1 MGFCRFV
8 DHSLPLLSS
17 FRDGAT
23 GRSCSCSTRV
33 DFLRGN
39 CTDPIGTDLRDLP
52 PSNEQGSSIS
62 FRPIIRRSHY
72 GPRISLSKKIVVMIV
87 TMIFFLSFSSGTIK
101 MIFAWIF
108 HIPRFLSR
116 FFLFFL
122 KIYLD
127 LQLRSYNFDF
137 SRIKFKGYSLGLIV

>member
-1 MGFCRFV
+1 METSSNFV
-8 DHSLPLLSS
+8 AEENSD
-17 FRDGAT
+17 D
-23 GRSCSCSTRV
+23 V
-33 DFLRGN
+33 
-39 CTDPIGTDLRDLP
+39 
-52 PSNEQGSSIS
+52 
-62 FRPIIRRSHY
+62 
-72 GPRISLSKKIVVMIV
+72 
-87 TMIFFLSFSSGTIK
+87 FFLSFSSGTIK

-137 SRIKFKGYSLGLIV
+137 SRIKFKGYSLGLIVCSLKSLYRA

>member
-1 MGFCRFV
+1 MGFPVGFCRFV
-8 DHSLPLLSS
+8 DHSFPLFSS

-87 TMIFFLSFSSGTIK
+87 TMIFFIIFEWNDKNDLRLDFPHSKISLEIFS
-101 MIFAWIF
+101 
-108 HIPRFLSR
+108 
-116 FFLFFL
+116 FFL
-122 KIYLD
+122 KNIFRFTAAI
-127 LQLRSYNFDF
+127 LQF
-137 SRIKFKGYSLGLIV
+137 